1 MGQPDMENILKDM
14 TGNCVVVRI
23 RVLDRA
29 ISAIYN
35 KAFSPHGLRS
45 TQIHVIVVAAVF
57 GPLEVKP
64 LCNILNMDTS
74 TMSRAL
80 ARIEKKGYLKSE
92 PSGKGKNLLISIT
105 DEGRDLLRRAYPAW
119 QKAQE
124 QVKELLDHEALKAI
138 IAEGNKMLLA
148 GVAKLPS

>member
-1 MGQPDMENILKDM
+1 MRQTELTEILNDMS
-14 TGNCVVVRI
+14 GNCAVVRI

-35 KAFSPHGLRS
+35 KAFSPHGLRA
-45 TQIHVIVVAAVF
+45 TQIHVIVAAAVF

-64 LCNILNMDTS
+64 LCNILNMDSS

-80 ARIEKKGYLKSE
+80 SRIEKKGYLKSE

-105 DEGRDLLRRAYPAW
+105 DEGLDLVRRVYPDW

-124 QVKELLDHEALKAI
+124 QVRELFGSDALKAI
-138 IAEGNKMLLA
+138 LNEGNKMLRA
-148 GVAKLPS
+148 GLAKLPK